1 MIKNLAF
8 LFSPLSI
15 TFVKLFLTHKFK
27 STERLYY
34 LFLSQSLIEYDCN
47 AEIKQSTIVRTVRS
61 SPRRHIDS
69 DTYLNQ
75 DSAPEKGEKQVRC
88 VGEDVI
94 KKRSR
99 YRFSVI
105 LAIIADISTL
115 SEKIRISAAKLI
127 IIHPGNVLLSG
138 RSWAAMIS
146 YVIDIVVDTTWFKDW
161 LFFVISVHQTD
172 R

>member
-1 MIKNLAF
+1 M
-8 LFSPLSI
+8 
-15 TFVKLFLTHKFK
+15 
-27 STERLYY
+27 
-34 LFLSQSLIEYDCN
+34 
-47 AEIKQSTIVRTVRS
+47 
-61 SPRRHIDS
+61 
-69 DTYLNQ
+69 NQ

-138 RSWAAMIS
+138 RS
-146 YVIDIVVDTTWFKDW
+146 
-161 LFFVISVHQTD
+161 
-172 R
+172 